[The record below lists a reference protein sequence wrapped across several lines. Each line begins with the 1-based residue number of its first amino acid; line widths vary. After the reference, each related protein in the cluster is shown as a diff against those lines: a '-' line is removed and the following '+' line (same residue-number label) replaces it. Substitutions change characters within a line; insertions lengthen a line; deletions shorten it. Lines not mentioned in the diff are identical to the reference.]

1 MTSTRSK
8 ISLLYTQ
15 DAKYP
20 YYIRLAQNQENVIE
34 KYKRRKT
41 PTRKKVTKSFKRD
54 KSRVKQIKRK
64 VRKLRKRLKKI
75 QSNKPN
81 RIFSVSTLLKIPIG
95 KKAVLISALPTH
107 RKLLTETASVSDVII
122 AEGTFLRVKVGHLNS
137 LDMQYAVKEEKEKS
151 LKLGS
156 PVFEARVLQELQKAV
171 NLFHLCLVFV
181 IID

>member
-1 MTSTRSK
+1 M
-8 ISLLYTQ
+8 
-15 DAKYP
+15 
-20 YYIRLAQNQENVIE
+20 
-34 KYKRRKT
+34 RK
-41 PTRKKVTKSFKRD
+41 
-54 KSRVKQIKRK
+54 Q
-64 VRKLRKRLKKI
+64 LKKI

-107 RKLLTETASVSDVII
+107 RKLLTETASVSNVII
-122 AEGTFLRVKVGHLNS
+122 AEGTFLRVKVDHLNS
-137 LDMQYAVKEEKEKS
+137 LDMQYAVKEGKEKS